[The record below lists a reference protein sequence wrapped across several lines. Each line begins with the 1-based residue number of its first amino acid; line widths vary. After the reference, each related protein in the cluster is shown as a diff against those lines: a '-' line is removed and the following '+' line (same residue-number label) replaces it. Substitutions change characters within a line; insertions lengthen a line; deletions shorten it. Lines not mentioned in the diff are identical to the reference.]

1 MCVCVNVW
9 DVCRVAGDVIVTL
22 QQEEEEEEAH
32 EKEVTTETPH
42 INVVFLWAGGRSRRL
57 TGLQKRWGG

>member
-1 MCVCVNVW
+1 M
-9 DVCRVAGDVIVTL
+9 AGDVIVTL

>member
-1 MCVCVNVW
+1 M
-9 DVCRVAGDVIVTL
+9 AGDVIVTL

-42 INVVFLWAGGRSRRL
+42 INVVFLWAGG
-57 TGLQKRWGG
+57 GAGG